1 MQVQAERLVDFVLFG
16 GSQPVVIRERCIV
29 ANVTQPLMLSLGR
42 LMRKGWWPVRR
53 GQGDNAGI
61 GSMCLSHPRS
71 GVEVPLVFKGYSL
84 AVNAQIRR
92 VESESLD
99 LIYRNPG
106 EGEANDHSEA
116 DVSEGELHAGLVRP
130 SQQARDANSQQQVR
144 DANSQ
149 QQVRDADSQQV
160 RDADSQQ
167 VRDADSQQV
176 RDADSQ
182 QVRDADS
189 QQVRDADSQQ
199 VRDADSQQVRDA
211 VCAQA
216 QVHATG
222 EVREVRA
229 TGEVRKAYASTL
241 QVASIQVRL
250 EAKTVDAIEYGWQVG
265 ATGHLVWRGR
275 TSRFVDP
282 SMMAPI
288 GWPYRTTL
296 MQRSGTWFL
305 LEHCVPWADLKD
317 TEAVLPGGQV
327 AEVISFLHVAG

>member
-1 MQVQAERLVDFVLFG
+1 
-16 GSQPVVIRERCIV
+16 
-29 ANVTQPLMLSLGR
+29 
-42 LMRKGWWPVRR
+42 MRKGWWPVRR

-92 VESESLD
+92 VEREPLD
-99 LIYRNPG
+99 LIYHNPG

-116 DVSEGELHAGLVRP
+116 DVSEGELHAGPVRP
-130 SQQARDANSQQQVR
+130 SQQVRDAHSQQQVRDANSQRVRDADSQQVCDAHSQQQVR

-149 QQVRDADSQQV
+149 QVRDADSQQVRDANSQQVRDADSQQVCDADSQQV

-167 VRDADSQQV
+167 VC
-176 RDADSQ
+176 
-182 QVRDADS
+182 DADS

-222 EVREVRA
+222 EVREVHATGEVREVCA
-229 TGEVRKAYASTL
+229 TGEVRKAYASAL

-327 AEVISFLHVAG
+327 AEVNFIFACAG